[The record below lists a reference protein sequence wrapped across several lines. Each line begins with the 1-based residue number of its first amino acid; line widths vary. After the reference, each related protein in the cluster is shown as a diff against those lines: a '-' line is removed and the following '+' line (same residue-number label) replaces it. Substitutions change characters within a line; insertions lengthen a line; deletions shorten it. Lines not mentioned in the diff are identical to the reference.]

1 MAATGGKKTRIID
14 IHGHLNVPGV
24 RALLGSGAGVH
35 GGGGQAGAQMP
46 TPGGISDPAR
56 TPILYDM
63 AARLADMDAT
73 GVDAMAL
80 SPTPQPGFY
89 KADRELAQKV
99 AALQNDYVA
108 RVAADNRGR
117 FIGFGI
123 AQLQH
128 PEDAAGELERAVRE
142 LGFKG
147 VFVATHIGNDELGDP
162 RFDPFWAA
170 AQDLGAVVFVHP
182 MGFTEPRRLEPF
194 FMTNVVGQPLETTL
208 ALAHMIFGGTLER
221 FPRLK
226 VLAVHGG
233 GFLPFYLGRFEQA
246 FHERKECRVHIQKPP
261 KEYVKRI
268 YFDTVVFEPEAIAYL
283 IALVGVD
290 HVLMGSDRPFDM
302 GDNDPVELVKRVPN
316 LTDADRAR
324 ILGGNAETLLN
335 LA

>member
-1 MAATGGKKTRIID
+1 MAATLSGKTFGGEMRVID
-14 IHGHLNVPGV
+14 IHGHLNVPGA
-24 RALLGSGAGVH
+24 RGLLAPE
-35 GGGGQAGAQMP
+35 GGQPKKAHA

-56 TPILYDM
+56 TPILHDM

-89 KADRELAQKV
+89 KANRALAQSV
-99 AALQNDYVA
+99 SALQNDHVA
-108 RVAADNRGR
+108 RVVADHPGR
-117 FIGFGI
+117 FIGLGMV
-123 AQLQH
+123 QLQH
-128 PEDAAGELERAVRE
+128 VEDSVKELERAVTQ
-142 LGFKG
+142 LGHKG
-147 VFVATHIGNDELGDP
+147 VFVAAHIAEHELGDA

-170 AQDLGAVVFVHP
+170 AQDLGALIFLHP
-182 MGFTEPRRLEPF
+182 MGFTEPKRLEPY

-208 ALAHMIFGGTLER
+208 ALAQMIFGGVFER

-246 FHERKECRVHIQKPP
+246 FRERKECRVHIQRPP
-261 KEYVKRI
+261 KDYVKQI

-283 IALVGVD
+283 VALVGID

-302 GDNDPVELVKRVPN
+302 GDNDPVGLVRRVPG
-316 LTDADRAR
+316 LSASDQAK
-324 ILGGNAETLLN
+324 ILGGNAAALLG
-335 LA
+335 LD